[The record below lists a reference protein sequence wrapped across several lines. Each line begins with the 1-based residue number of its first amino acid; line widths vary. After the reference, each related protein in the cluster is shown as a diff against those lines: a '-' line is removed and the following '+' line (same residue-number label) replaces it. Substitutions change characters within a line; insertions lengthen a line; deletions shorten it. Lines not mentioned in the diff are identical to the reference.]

1 MKKILSLMIVVLLMS
16 FLLTSTAI
24 ASEGSPAGSCP
35 PGFDLHMFMEHSDP
49 HMHQHI
55 GITQDLNGDGLIC
68 MKMISE
74 ELHLHVDNSLP
85 LP

>member
-16 FLLTSTAI
+16 FFLTGTAV
-24 ASEGSPAGSCP
+24 ASEGSPVGSCP
-35 PGFDLHMFMEHSDP
+35 SGFELHEFMEHSDP
-49 HMHQHI
+49 YMHHHI
-55 GITQDLNGDGLIC
+55 GITQDLNGDSFIC
-68 MKMISE
+68 MKMVSE

>member
-24 ASEGSPAGSCP
+24 ASEGSPVGSCP
-35 PGFDLHMFMEHSDP
+35 SGFEQHEFMEHADP
-49 HMHQHI
+49 HMHHHI
-55 GITQDLNGDGLIC
+55 GITQDLNGDGFIC

-74 ELHLHVDNSLP
+74 DLHLHVDNSLP